1 MDSQFWAGLFIQT
14 VLLVGGG
21 VAAWYNLKTKV
32 SVMCETI
39 KNQGSR
45 EIECR
50 KNVTGRL
57 ERHSTLIHES
67 KERIVELETKVEL
80 LAPDAE
86 TG

>member
-1 MDSQFWAGLFIQT
+1 MDAQFWVGLFFQT

-39 KNQGSR
+39 KNMGVR
-45 EIECR
+45 ETECR
-50 KNVTGRL
+50 GSVNQRL
-57 ERHSTLIHES
+57 GNHSKVIHES
-67 KERIVELETKVEL
+67 KERIGILETKVEL
-80 LAPDAE
+80 LAPDTE